1 MGTRQDQTLGTD
13 IRRNNSFLELFTFSV
28 SLSSMKNNEMLALFT
43 STVLFLFDH
52 VQPILSCQLAIV
64 AQTSHAVLLIYYY
77 IHVTANGKT
86 LRSQNLLIDYF
97 ISLWCRHPL
106 GLNIRDFDDL
116 GVQAATGWRELCRL
130 KHSKMYT

>member
-52 VQPILSCQLAIV
+52 VQPICHVSWPLLLKQVMPSCLY
-64 AQTSHAVLLIYYY
+64 TTIY
-77 IHVTANGKT
+77 T
-86 LRSQNLLIDYF
+86 
-97 ISLWCRHPL
+97 
-106 GLNIRDFDDL
+106 
-116 GVQAATGWRELCRL
+116 
-130 KHSKMYT
+130 

>member
-77 IHVTANGKT
+77 IHVTANEKT
-86 LRSQNLLIDYF
+86 LRSQNLLIDDL
-97 ISLWCRHPL
+97 ISL
-106 GLNIRDFDDL
+106 
-116 GVQAATGWRELCRL
+116 
-130 KHSKMYT
+130 